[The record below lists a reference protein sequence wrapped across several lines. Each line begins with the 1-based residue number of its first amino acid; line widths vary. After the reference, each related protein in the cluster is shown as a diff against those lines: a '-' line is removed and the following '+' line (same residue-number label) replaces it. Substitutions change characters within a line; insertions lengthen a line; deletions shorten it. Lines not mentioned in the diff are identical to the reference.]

1 MLPMDHVAGR
11 FAVKAIEDSGTFA
24 GYGSVYGVL
33 DAGDD
38 VIAPG
43 AFSESVQKAQQSGL
57 MPALLWQHKASEPIG
72 AYTLMR
78 EDDHGLYVEGRL
90 ALRTQRGLEAYELM
104 RMHAVS
110 GLSVGFQTKDDAFD
124 AKTGVRTI
132 RKGDLW
138 EVSLVTFPMNNYARV
153 HAVKSMH
160 AIGDLA
166 GAERYL
172 REHLGLSR
180 TQAKGFV
187 ARIFG
192 LARREVD
199 ASPPQQ
205 GPKPEQTTASTQGC
219 TNNHDDPNYDR
230 HQSDATDARSLSREG
245 STRGAPDEIAPSN
258 EESSSDKPASDTKTL
273 DWTPIAIALKARLS
287 LLQAH

>member
-1 MLPMDHVAGR
+1 
-11 FAVKAIEDSGTFA
+11 
-24 GYGSVYGVL
+24 
-33 DAGDD
+33 
-38 VIAPG
+38 
-43 AFSESVQKAQQSGL
+43 
-57 MPALLWQHKASEPIG
+57 
-72 AYTLMR
+72 
-78 EDDHGLYVEGRL
+78 
-90 ALRTQRGLEAYELM
+90 M

-205 GPKPEQTTASTQGC
+205 GQIK
-219 TNNHDDPNYDR
+219 
-230 HQSDATDARSLSREG
+230 
-245 STRGAPDEIAPSN
+245 PSN
-258 EESSSDKPASDTKTL
+258 QSSHIEAFDL
-273 DWTPIAIALKARLS
+273 DAIAQALKRRIAV
-287 LLQAH
+287 LLT

>member
-1 MLPMDHVAGR
+1 MIMGFMSRGDLR
-11 FAVKAIEDSGTFA
+11 FA
-24 GYGSVYGVL
+24 L
-33 DAGDD
+33 
-38 VIAPG
+38 
-43 AFSESVQKAQQSGL
+43 
-57 MPALLWQHKASEPIG
+57 
-72 AYTLMR
+72 
-78 EDDHGLYVEGRL
+78 
-90 ALRTQRGLEAYELM
+90 QRGLEAYELM

-110 GLSVGFQTKDDAFD
+110 GLSVGFRTKDDAFD

-187 ARIFG
+187 ARVLRAG
-192 LARREVD
+192 SARGRCQ
-199 ASPPQQ
+199 P
-205 GPKPEQTTASTQGC
+205 ASTRADK
-219 TNNHDDPNYDR
+219 TK
-230 HQSDATDARSLSREG
+230 QSVLAY
-245 STRGAPDEIAPSN
+245 RGV
-258 EESSSDKPASDTKTL
+258 
-273 DWTPIAIALKARLS
+273 
-287 LLQAH
+287 

>member
-245 STRGAPDEIAPSN
+245 STRGVPDEIAPSN

-287 LLQAH
+287 LLQSH